1 MRAREASRVL
11 GIEIPVH
18 SKGMKPEFPIAEAL
32 PELAYHAVGEATP
45 DPELIILNEPLA
57 IELGLDP
64 DWIRSPEGIKF
75 LLGQSGGYALAYAG
89 HQFGQYSPLLGDG
102 RALLLGTFA
111 GYEVQAKGTGR
122 TPFSRGGDGRGPL
135 DAMLREYLISEY
147 MHAIGIPTTRGLAV
161 LTTGRKIQRQLVVP
175 AAVGVR
181 VARSHLRVGMFE
193 LVRNN
198 GTPDMMDRLE
208 SFAWSLFP
216 GGVSAVAQRQCDT
229 VAQWMGVGFV
239 HGVMNTD
246 NCSISGETLDYGPCA
261 FLDTHDPAACFSS
274 IDTQKRYAYGRQPA
288 ILQWNLA
295 QLGFKGDFVSMFSSS
310 LQRVFARKL
319 GKSDPDAI
327 NEWFASLPGKDH
339 TLVHTDL
346 PGTNPQVIPRNH
358 VVQQALDAA
367 NEGDMSQFLALHEVL
382 QQPYEKPP
390 AEYQQTA
397 EQYVTY
403 CGT

>member
-1 MRAREASRVL
+1 
-11 GIEIPVH
+11 
-18 SKGMKPEFPIAEAL
+18 MKPEFPIAEAL
-32 PELAYHAVGEATP
+32 PELAYAARGEDAP
-45 DPELIILNEPLA
+45 SPELLILNEPLA
-57 IELGLDP
+57 RELGLDP
-64 DWIRSPEGIKF
+64 DWLRSPEGIKF
-75 LLGQSGGYALAYAG
+75 LLGQSGGVALAYAG

-111 GYEVQAKGTGR
+111 GHEVQAKGTGR

-181 VARSHLRVGMFE
+181 VARSHLRVGTFE
-193 LVRNN
+193 LVRRS
-198 GTPDMMDRLE
+198 GTPEMLARLE
-208 SFAWSLFP
+208 SFAWALFP
-216 GGVSAVAQRQCDT
+216 GGVSAVALRQCDT
-229 VAQWMGVGFV
+229 VAEWMGVGFV

-274 IDTQKRYAYGRQPA
+274 IDTQQRYAYGRQPA
-288 ILQWNLA
+288 ILQWNLS
-295 QLGFKGDFVSMFSSS
+295 QLGFEGDFVSMFSSS

-319 GKSDPDAI
+319 GTSDPATI
-327 NEWFASLPGKDH
+327 NEWFTSLLGKDH
-339 TLVHTDL
+339 TLAHFEL
-346 PGTNPQVIPRNH
+346 PGVNPQVIPRNNL
-358 VVQQALDAA
+358 VQRALDGAI
-367 NEGDMSQFLALHEVL
+367 EGDLSPFLALHEVL
-382 QQPYEKPP
+382 QRPYEKPP
-390 AEYQQTA
+390 AEYQQAA
-397 EQYVTY
+397 ERYVTY

>member
-1 MRAREASRVL
+1 
-11 GIEIPVH
+11 
-18 SKGMKPEFPIAEAL
+18 MKPEFPIAEAL

-181 VARSHLRVGMFE
+181 VARS
-193 LVRNN
+193 
-198 GTPDMMDRLE
+198 
-208 SFAWSLFP
+208 
-216 GGVSAVAQRQCDT
+216 
-229 VAQWMGVGFV
+229 
-239 HGVMNTD
+239 
-246 NCSISGETLDYGPCA
+246 
-261 FLDTHDPAACFSS
+261 PA
-274 IDTQKRYAYGRQPA
+274 RG
-288 ILQWNLA
+288 
-295 QLGFKGDFVSMFSSS
+295 
-310 LQRVFARKL
+310 
-319 GKSDPDAI
+319 
-327 NEWFASLPGKDH
+327 
-339 TLVHTDL
+339 
-346 PGTNPQVIPRNH
+346 H
-358 VVQQALDAA
+358 V
-367 NEGDMSQFLALHEVL
+367 
-382 QQPYEKPP
+382 
-390 AEYQQTA
+390 
-397 EQYVTY
+397 
-403 CGT
+403 